1 MCINTIRKKLFSKTK
16 SSFMNHEYVN
26 YGCGYSAPEKWQNFD
41 ASPTLRFERI
51 PIIGKIYTKNSS
63 RFPENVEFGNIVD
76 GLPIPNESCK
86 GVYCSHILEHLSLED
101 FRSALKNTYK
111 ILKSKGYFRLVMPDL
126 EYSIN
131 KYISDSSSDA
141 SLVFLKE
148 TSLGKER
155 RNRGLTGFA
164 LDWLGNSQHLWMW
177 DYRSIS
183 QELKNIGFI
192 DIRRAQF
199 GDASDPMFNDVED
212 ERRWVNC
219 LGVECSK
226 A

>member
-1 MCINTIRKKLFSKTK
+1 
-16 SSFMNHEYVN
+16 MNHEYVN

-51 PIIGKIYTKNSS
+51 PIIGKLYTKNSS
-63 RFPENVEFGNIVD
+63 RFPANVEFGNIVD

-86 GVYCSHILEHLSLED
+86 GIYCSHILEHLSLED

-111 ILKSKGYFRLVMPDL
+111 ILKSQGHFRLVMPDL

-131 KYISDSSSDA
+131 KYINDPSSDA

-164 LDWLGNSQHLWMW
+164 LEWLGNSQHLWMW
-177 DYRSIS
+177 DYRSIA

-199 GDASDPMFNDVED
+199 GDASDPMFKDVED
-212 ERRWVNC
+212 ESRWVNC
-219 LGVECSK
+219 LGVECRK

>member
-1 MCINTIRKKLFSKTK
+1 
-16 SSFMNHEYVN
+16 MNREYVN
-26 YGCGYSAPEKWQNFD
+26 YGCGYSAPAQWQNFD

-51 PIIGKIYTKNSS
+51 PLIGKIYTKNSS
-63 RFPENVEFGNIVD
+63 RFPENVRFGNIVD

-86 GVYCSHILEHLSLED
+86 GIYCSHILEHLSLED
-101 FRSALKNTYK
+101 CRSALKNTYK

-126 EYSIN
+126 EYSVN
-131 KYISDSSSDA
+131 KYINDPSSNA

-155 RNRGLTGFA
+155 RNLGLTGFA
-164 LDWLGNSQHLWMW
+164 LEWLGNSQHLWMW

-199 GDASDPMFNDVED
+199 GDASDPMFKDVED
-212 ERRWVNC
+212 ESRWVNC
-219 LGVECSK
+219 LGVECRK